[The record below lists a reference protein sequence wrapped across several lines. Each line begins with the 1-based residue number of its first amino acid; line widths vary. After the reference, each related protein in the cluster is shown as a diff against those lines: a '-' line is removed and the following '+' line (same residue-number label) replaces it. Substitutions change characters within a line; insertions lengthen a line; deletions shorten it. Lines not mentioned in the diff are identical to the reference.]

1 MIQLNYVLQMAAE
14 IPVYLSP
21 DSSLHTDKNLN
32 QKFQVWIHHS
42 LKSIPLIYTP
52 VLV

>member
-14 IPVYLSP
+14 I
-21 DSSLHTDKNLN
+21 DSSLHTDKDLN